1 MVMKLLELH
10 ANGFEILEK
19 VYHTNGSFCQSPESR
34 RLMFTIKYSPRGK
47 PMNTSNET
55 IVYMS

>member
-1 MVMKLLELH
+1 MVTKLPELH

-34 RLMFTIKYSPRGK
+34 RLMVSIKHPLGK
-47 PMNTSNET
+47 PMQTSNET
-55 IVYMS
+55 IVYIS